1 MDTPESIRYERRLVR
16 DVKERGRT
24 VKSIKDQYN
33 STVLPM
39 HNKYIEPSKKF
50 SDLVLN
56 GEDNINVIINKIKAL
71 IKS

>member
-1 MDTPESIRYERRLVR
+1 MVSKVIDW

-24 VKSIKDQYN
+24 VKSIKNQYN